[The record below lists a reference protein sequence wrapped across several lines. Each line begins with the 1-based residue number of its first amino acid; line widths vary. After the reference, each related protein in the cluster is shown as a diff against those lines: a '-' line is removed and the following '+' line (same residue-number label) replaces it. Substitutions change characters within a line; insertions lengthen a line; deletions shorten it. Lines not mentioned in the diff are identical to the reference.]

1 MSRPGHIAA
10 LASALLTLLL
20 CTAALGAPAD
30 EPAAPG
36 DAPAL
41 TDDENIPG
49 GFRSSA
55 AVQADPP
62 ASAGDVSDPE
72 DDGSDDWPQ
81 NTTPAEK
88 PAAGDV
94 ADPEDD
100 GSDDWPDDQPAAA
113 AADGATPTVA
123 KSAAPADPGPKV
135 LTWWAR
141 GTMSLGLDTDHSGPR
156 SANQPGIRED
166 VMAFATNIAVGLK
179 LRLRESLRLQASGRL
194 RLLVSARQP
203 TEEGETYTLFNGD
216 LHRTDFEALPGD
228 TFAELSTQ
236 FVDLQVGMVT
246 TIWGASDLV
255 NPNDQLTALDLRLGP
270 MSAERQPVLAAK
282 ADLYLGP
289 LTLTGVWQPVFTP
302 HRFDLFGGD
311 FALLGPGAPPSL
323 RLLGDLAD
331 RLANDSVEGQWQ
343 GALIQTSS
351 PRPFSDSSVGI
362 RLSGTLKGWDL
373 ALQYSY
379 GFERL
384 PVVRLHGDLVK
395 RLLPYLLSPPVV
407 STSEMLRAL
416 ARSFAE
422 APTVE
427 SIYLRQHQVG
437 LSASGVLWGVVVE
450 ADLALLSR
458 RAEPLDGDGPGLP
471 GLPLERNGDN
481 WSTSTDTPV
490 VAYTL
495 GGRYAWGEDLLIKLE
510 WWHELLLDPLSQS
523 EDERREL
530 LLGGPQRGGL
540 ALMAR
545 YTIPRVDLTVQVLLH
560 SELFH
565 GSIIASPELSYRFG
579 DHLTAFFGGTIYA
592 GQRGPGALFNEND
605 EVHLG
610 FRGYL

>member
-1 MSRPGHIAA
+1 M
-10 LASALLTLLL
+10 ASAA
-20 CTAALGAPAD
+20 TA
-30 EPAAPG
+30 
-36 DAPAL
+36 
-41 TDDENIPG
+41 
-49 GFRSSA
+49 
-55 AVQADPP
+55 QA
-62 ASAGDVSDPE
+62 G
-72 DDGSDDWPQ
+72 
-81 NTTPAEK
+81 
-88 PAAGDV
+88 
-94 ADPEDD
+94 
-100 GSDDWPDDQPAAA
+100 
-113 AADGATPTVA
+113 PT
-123 KSAAPADPGPKV
+123 V

-141 GTMSLGLDTDHSGPR
+141 GTLSLGLDTDHSGPR
-156 SANQPGIRED
+156 SGNQPGIRED
-166 VMAFATNIAVGLK
+166 VMALVSDVEVGLK
-179 LRLRESLRLQASGRL
+179 LRLRESLRLQAGGRL
-194 RLLVSARQP
+194 RLHVSARRP

-228 TFAELSTQ
+228 TFAELSTE
-236 FVDLQVGMVT
+236 FVELQVGMVT

-270 MSAERQPVLAAK
+270 MSAQRLPVLAAK

-289 LTLTGVWQPVFTP
+289 LTLTGIWQPVFMP
-302 HRFDLFGGD
+302 HRLDLFGSD

-323 RLLGDLAD
+323 RLIGDLAD

-343 GALIQTSS
+343 GALIQSSS
-351 PRPFSDSSVGI
+351 PRPFADSSVGI

-373 ALQYSY
+373 ALQYAY
-379 GFERL
+379 GYERL

-395 RLLPYLLSPPVV
+395 HLLPYLLGPPVASADQV
-407 STSEMLRAL
+407 LRAL

-427 SIYLRQHQVG
+427 SSYQRQHQVG
-437 LSASGVLWGVVVE
+437 LSASGVLWGMVLEGDV
-450 ADLALLSR
+450 ALLSR

-471 GLPLERNGDN
+471 GLPLERRGSH

-490 VAYTL
+490 LAYTL
-495 GGRYAWGEDLLIKLE
+495 GGRYALGEDLLIKLE

-523 EDERREL
+523 EENRREL
-530 LLGGPQRGGL
+530 LFGGPHRGGL

-545 YTIPRVDLTVQVLLH
+545 YTIPRVDLTAQVLLH

-565 GSIIASPELSYRFG
+565 GSIIASPELSYRLG